1 MNVPDNILLVEDD
14 WQIREFISIA
24 LEGEGYAIHEAATAS
39 QGAVLAASIRP
50 GLLIL
55 DLGLPDRDGQ
65 EFIADFRA
73 WSSAPILVLSARS
86 SEYDKVK
93 ALDAGAD
100 DYLSKP
106 FGVPELLARVRAMLR
121 RRHQE
126 VLEVDPLIEFGDFRI
141 DCVRRQVTHGN
152 EPMHL
157 TQIEYKLLIFL
168 AANPGRVFTHRQL
181 LRQVWGS
188 HAVENHQYL
197 RVYVGHLRQKIEE
210 NPARPRHILTEN
222 GVGYRFQP

>member
-1 MNVPDNILLVEDD
+1 MSVPDNILLVEDD

-39 QGAVLAASIRP
+39 HGAVLAASIRP
-50 GLLIL
+50 CLLIL

-126 VLEVDPLIEFGDFRI
+126 VLEVDPLITFGDFRI
-141 DCVRRQVTHGN
+141 DCVKRLVTCGN
-152 EPMHL
+152 EPLHL

-181 LRQVWGS
+181 LRQVWGG